1 MPRPPRLELP
11 GVPQHVIQRG
21 NNRSACFF
29 GDVDR
34 RFYLKCLAESASSR
48 GCEVHAYVLMSNHV
62 HLLVTPCEPGAIGA
76 MMQDVGRR
84 YVRVINTIH
93 GRTGTLWESRFRSG
107 LVDSESYLL
116 TCHKYIE
123 LNPVRA
129 GVVSDPAAYA
139 WSSHA
144 YYLGDRPDPMITEH
158 PVYLALGATK
168 AERRAAFGSLFLTA
182 LDDELLEDIRAAV
195 NTDSAVGS
203 ERFLD
208 DAEGKLGR
216 SVRPPNRGRPA
227 KGVTGKLL

>member
-1 MPRPPRLELP
+1 
-11 GVPQHVIQRG
+11 
-21 NNRSACFF
+21 
-29 GDVDR
+29 
-34 RFYLKCLAESASSR
+34 LADSASNR

-62 HLLVTPCEPGAIGA
+62 HLLVTPREPGAIGA
-76 MMQDVGRR
+76 MMQDVDRR

-93 GRTGTLWESRFRSG
+93 DRTGTLWESRFRSS

-129 GVVSDPAAYA
+129 GLVSDPRDYV

-144 YYLGDRPDPMITEH
+144 DYIGERTNPLITVH
-158 PVYLALGATK
+158 PVYLALGGTNC
-168 AERRAAFGSLFLTA
+168 ERRAAFRSLFGTA
-182 LDDELLEDIRAAV
+182 LDDELLEDIRVAI

-203 ERFLD
+203 ESFLD

-216 SVRPPNRGRPA
+216 SVRARTRGRPA